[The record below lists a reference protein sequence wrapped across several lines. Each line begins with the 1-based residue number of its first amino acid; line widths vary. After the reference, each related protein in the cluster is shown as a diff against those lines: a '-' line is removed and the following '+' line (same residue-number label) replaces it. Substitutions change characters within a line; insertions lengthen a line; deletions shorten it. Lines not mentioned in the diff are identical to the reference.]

1 MTKLYIISGM
11 SGAGK
16 SQALKIFEDFGFVCV
31 DNMPVQMIV
40 DFIDICVK
48 DSKKYK
54 NIAIGIDS
62 RAGEHLSGFKNFL
75 AVLKNKKIS
84 YKIIF
89 FTASDDIILRRYS
102 ETRHHHPSGKSVCE
116 GIKQE
121 KKMLDNIFSVADE
134 VIDTSNLTIG
144 ELKKVISVLVDI
156 QQFEKRYLNISVVSF
171 GYKYGVPN
179 DADIVYDVRFI
190 TNPNYVH
197 ELKYKTGRNK
207 SVQKYIEKHKEFK
220 AFFKEFS
227 KLIES
232 TLPGYINEGKSYLTI
247 AIGCTG
253 GRHRSVFTAEKLA
266 AFLKSRKYK
275 VKLSHRDILRGCNNG
290 KLISETYKKGR

>member
-16 SQALKIFEDFGFVCV
+16 SQSLKIFEDFGFICV

-40 DFIDICVK
+40 DFIDICVR

-84 YKIIF
+84 YKVIF
-89 FTASDDIILRRYS
+89 FTASDDIILKRYS
-102 ETRHHHPSGKSVCE
+102 ETRHHHPSGKSVWE
-116 GIKQE
+116 GINQE
-121 KKMLDNIFSVADE
+121 RKILDNIFSVADE

-144 ELKKVISVLVDI
+144 ELKKVISLLVNI
-156 QQFEKRYLNISVVSF
+156 QQFEKRCLDISVVSF

-179 DADIVYDVRFI
+179 NADIVYDVRFI

-197 ELKYKTGRNK
+197 ELKYKTGRDK
-207 SVQKYIEKHKEFK
+207 SIQGYIEKHKEFK
-220 AFFKEFS
+220 IFFKKFS

-232 TLPGYINEGKSYLTI
+232 TIPSYINEGKSYLTI

-275 VKLSHRDILRGCNNG
+275 VKLCHRDILRGCNNG
-290 KLISETYKKGR
+290 N